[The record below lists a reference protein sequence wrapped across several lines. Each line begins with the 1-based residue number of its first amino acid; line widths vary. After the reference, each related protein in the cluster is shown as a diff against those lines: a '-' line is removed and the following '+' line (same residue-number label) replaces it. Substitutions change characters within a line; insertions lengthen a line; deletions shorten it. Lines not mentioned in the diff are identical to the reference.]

1 MNLKLD
7 LPKLFFLMAAM
18 CFQIGCSG
26 SGQPDYEMKSV
37 SGTITFEGQ
46 PVENA
51 SVVFDAPSGARAF
64 GLTDSMGQ
72 FQLETHR
79 YGKGAPAGE
88 YLVKVLSK
96 EGTKVKDSSQP
107 LEISMLYQENGVA
120 KVVVT
125 DESES
130 RFTFDLKK
138 SPDEDDVIS
147 SMSGE
152 G

>member
-1 MNLKLD
+1 MKLKHEF
-7 LPKLFFLMAAM
+7 PKIWLLMSAI
-18 CFQIGCSG
+18 CFQAGCSG
-26 SGQPDYEMKSV
+26 SGQPDYELKSV

-51 SVVFDAPSGARAF
+51 SVVFDAHSGARAY

-79 YGKGAPAGE
+79 HGKGAPAGE

-96 EGTKVKDSSQP
+96 EDTKVKEASEP

-120 KVVVT
+120 KVVVNN
-125 DESES
+125 ESES

-138 SPDEDDVIS
+138 SPKEDDVIS